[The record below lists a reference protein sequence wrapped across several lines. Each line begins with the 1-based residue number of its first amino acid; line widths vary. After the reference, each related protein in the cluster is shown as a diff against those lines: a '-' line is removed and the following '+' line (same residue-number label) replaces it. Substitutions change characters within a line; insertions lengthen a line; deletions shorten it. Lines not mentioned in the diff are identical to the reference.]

1 MKKMAQTKGG
11 REFHAYKLFAPPLRL
26 DVIQRDAI
34 LDRILPDT
42 LFRAII
48 MQAPAG
54 YGKTTT
60 LLQVKAACEA
70 HGFLTAWLTLDE
82 ADNDTRRFLIHFEA
96 FLASLGGG
104 VAEARPGNAIEFDD
118 VAPFYKTDWV
128 IDRLLGL
135 GKPVTLFLDDFQV
148 LEAPRIL
155 AFFRDLLARLPQ
167 SARLVIGSRS
177 VPEIGLAR
185 LLVNRQAIVLRPEEL
200 CFSPEEA
207 REFFATA
214 ATKGVTAADV
224 DLIWDLTEGWPAA
237 LQLYRL
243 SSITPTVRNSLGDFS
258 ASRPRELAEYLAEN
272 VLSMQPPDIQE
283 FLLRTSLLSRLTAP
297 LCEAVTGRADSR
309 DILLSLERSGLFL
322 RSLDAE
328 ARWFEY
334 HALFASFLREH
345 MQTRPGSEALS
356 VHSNAARWHLQNT
369 HYEEAVRHAI
379 ACEDFAFAADAMD
392 RWSSQLV
399 AGAFLITMERW
410 CDRFPFEEIASRPS
424 LLIKNAWALAFLKRY
439 DKLKPLLSAIKQ
451 LQLPFD
457 INKTTDPTIVLA
469 MAAIVRDDV
478 VTAFRIIDSVSV
490 RDKDVTAFAAFQFAA
505 ASNLRAFRQL
515 SLGDFEGARRWLSVA
530 RVQGERGEATFSRGY
545 TEAIGGISLMVQG
558 HLGDALDRL
567 KAAMAEQRM
576 HVDRSVAAAS
586 LAPCYIWALYEANE
600 LEAAEALSGQYHD
613 LISDSTL
620 LDFLA
625 VAQISLARIHDIRGR
640 YSQALAVLEEG
651 ESIAHANDWPRYL
664 RILAWERVRRALLAG
679 SFQRAEAIA
688 SAMATPEVAGSQEW
702 LMFTEDLEG
711 EGLGRIRLAI
721 YGDRFDIAKE
731 GLQREFSRQRGRV
744 LRQVKL
750 HLLDAQMHCRNGFRN
765 AAQRSLRRA
774 LQLAESGRF
783 VRCFLDEGPVVLEL
797 LMEEYQSLLDG
808 NHQDAPRG
816 QGSTFV
822 ALVLR
827 ASGADPIHPAA
838 PTVLTVVE
846 LTSHERTVMTLL
858 ANGVSN
864 KEMATRLFVS
874 ENTVKF
880 HLKNIY
886 AKLSASNRVH
896 AIAVARRLGIV
907 K

>member
-1 MKKMAQTKGG
+1 M
-11 REFHAYKLFAPPLRL
+11 
-26 DVIQRDAI
+26 
-34 LDRILPDT
+34 
-42 LFRAII
+42 
-48 MQAPAG
+48 
-54 YGKTTT
+54 
-60 LLQVKAACEA
+60 
-70 HGFLTAWLTLDE
+70 
-82 ADNDTRRFLIHFEA
+82 
-96 FLASLGGG
+96 
-104 VAEARPGNAIEFDD
+104 
-118 VAPFYKTDWV
+118 
-128 IDRLLGL
+128 
-135 GKPVTLFLDDFQV
+135 
-148 LEAPRIL
+148 
-155 AFFRDLLARLPQ
+155 
-167 SARLVIGSRS
+167 
-177 VPEIGLAR
+177 
-185 LLVNRQAIVLRPEEL
+185 
-200 CFSPEEA
+200 
-207 REFFATA
+207 
-214 ATKGVTAADV
+214 
-224 DLIWDLTEGWPAA
+224 
-237 LQLYRL
+237 
-243 SSITPTVRNSLGDFS
+243 
-258 ASRPRELAEYLAEN
+258 
-272 VLSMQPPDIQE
+272 
-283 FLLRTSLLSRLTAP
+283 
-297 LCEAVTGRADSR
+297 
-309 DILLSLERSGLFL
+309 
-322 RSLDAE
+322 
-328 ARWFEY
+328 
-334 HALFASFLREH
+334 
-345 MQTRPGSEALS
+345 
-356 VHSNAARWHLQNT
+356 
-369 HYEEAVRHAI
+369 
-379 ACEDFAFAADAMD
+379 
-392 RWSSQLV
+392 
-399 AGAFLITMERW
+399 
-410 CDRFPFEEIASRPS
+410 
-424 LLIKNAWALAFLKRY
+424 
-439 DKLKPLLSAIKQ
+439 
-451 LQLPFD
+451 
-457 INKTTDPTIVLA
+457 
-469 MAAIVRDDV
+469 
-478 VTAFRIIDSVSV
+478 
-490 RDKDVTAFAAFQFAA
+490 
-505 ASNLRAFRQL
+505 
-515 SLGDFEGARRWLSVA
+515 
-530 RVQGERGEATFSRGY
+530 
-545 TEAIGGISLMVQG
+545 
-558 HLGDALDRL
+558 
-567 KAAMAEQRM
+567 
-576 HVDRSVAAAS
+576 
-586 LAPCYIWALYEANE
+586 
-600 LEAAEALSGQYHD
+600 
-613 LISDSTL
+613 
-620 LDFLA
+620 
-625 VAQISLARIHDIRGR
+625 AQISLARIHDIRGR

-774 LQLAESGRF
+774 LQLAKSGRF